1 MPASSRRVPI
11 LYPAMFKILLA
22 MTASQRTAVVVIGS
36 NVSDDIIIIIFTIFE
51 EVNLLDGM
59 LFAVQNVE

>member
-1 MPASSRRVPI
+1 
-11 LYPAMFKILLA
+11 MFKILLA